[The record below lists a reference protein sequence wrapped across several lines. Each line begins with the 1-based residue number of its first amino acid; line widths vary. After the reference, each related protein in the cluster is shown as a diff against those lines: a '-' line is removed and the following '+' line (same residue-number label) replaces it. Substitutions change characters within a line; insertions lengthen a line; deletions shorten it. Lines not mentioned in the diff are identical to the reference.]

1 MSEDLKNYSAHISL
15 ELEYPLEKVSDPQE
29 IVRGI
34 AELPLEEIV
43 KKCGG
48 KMTVQ
53 CENWTVTVDI

>member
-29 IVRGI
+29 ITRRI
-34 AELPLEEIV
+34 AGEPLTEIV
-43 KKCGG
+43 EKCGG

-53 CENWTVTVDI
+53 CENWSVTVDI